1 MKSILDPSFKYT
13 PSHAT
18 DIRKTFRKAR
28 REMNQTQGARV
39 LIETDNLKAA
49 QYWDPVLQ
57 CNVVQLTRKTK

>member
-18 DIRKTFRKAR
+18 DIRKTFRKAQR
-28 REMNQTQGARV
+28 AMQQAQGERV
-39 LIETDNLKAA
+39 IIEVDNLKEA

-57 CNVVQLTRKTK
+57 LTRRIK

>member
-28 REMNQTQGARV
+28 REMNQTQGEKHIAEV
-39 LIETDNLKAA
+39 DSVQSSKH
-49 QYWDPVLQ
+49 WDPVLQ
-57 CNVVQLTRKTK
+57 CNVLTLSRKTK